1 MQRMTNHEMK
11 SAPAIADQ
19 GEGVRFRSDTGETLL
34 AGLSPEHLQACKD
47 AARLG
52 PLLNLQLALLLAQRE
67 KRK

>member
-1 MQRMTNHEMK
+1 MDNTEMK
-11 SAPAIADQ
+11 KPTDLAASGQKRESLQSASRP
-19 GEGVRFRSDTGETLL
+19 GELL
-34 AGLSPEHLQACKD
+34 AALSPEHLQACKD

>member
-34 AGLSPEHLQACKD
+34 AGLSPEHLRACRE
-47 AARLG
+47 AADIG
-52 PLLNLQLALLLAQRE
+52 PLIDQLRMLLAQRE